1 MPAITQTTIR
11 CSSCGQPFAAEVRTY
26 IDPAQDP
33 QGKIALLNGQLN
45 MARCAQCGVPNTISA
60 PLLYHDAT
68 KELLVAYVPMELNL
82 QKDQQ
87 EKIIGDLMRALPKD
101 NFKGYM
107 FSPRR
112 ALTMQGLIEQVLQ
125 ADGVTPEMMEK
136 QRERVKLVQQLVD
149 APDDQISAL
158 VTEHD
163 ALIDRQFFQ
172 TMTMMAQRMLEVG
185 QPQLAQRV
193 AQVQNYVAQLSTVGQ
208 ALIQQQMRQE
218 QIVQEVAQTIQALG
232 EGASR
237 ADFMGLAVQYAGDD
251 DRLQALVGM
260 ARPAFDYTFFQ
271 ELAVF
276 TGQAPAQERERL
288 EVLRDTLLALTE
300 NIDAQARMEVNNA
313 ARLLQALL
321 EAPDMDEMLQ
331 ANAHLINDT
340 FMAVL
345 TVNIQEADRAQNGEA
360 STRLRQ
366 IYERVVIMMQDNMP
380 PELIFVNELLSAQN
394 ENQARAMIAARAQEF
409 GESLLDMMDAVSE
422 ALSSQGNQPLY
433 DRLLMLREEV
443 ANTIG

>member
-1 MPAITQTTIR
+1 MSAVTQTTLR
-11 CSSCGQPFAAEVRTY
+11 CSSCGQPFPAQVRTY
-26 IDPAQDP
+26 IDPASDP

-45 MARCAQCGVPNTISA
+45 AARCPHCRVINMVAA
-60 PLLYHDAT
+60 PLLYHDPA

-125 ADGVTPEMMEK
+125 ADGVTPEMMEM
-136 QRERVKLVQQLVD
+136 QRERVRLVQQLVD
-149 APDDQISAL
+149 APDDQIPAL
-158 VTEHD
+158 VNEHD

-172 TMTMMAQRMLEVG
+172 TMSMMAQRMLEVG

-193 AQVQNYVAQLSTVGQ
+193 AQVQNYIARLSTVGQ
-208 ALIQQQMRQE
+208 SLIQRQAEQE
-218 QIVQEVAQTIQALG
+218 QIVQEVAEAIQSLG

-237 ADFMGLAVQYAGDD
+237 ADFMNLAVQYAGDD

-271 ELAVF
+271 ELSVF
-276 TGQAPAQERERL
+276 TGQAPAQERDRL
-288 EVLRDTLLALTE
+288 ETLRDTLLALTE
-300 NIDAQARMEVNNA
+300 SIDAQARMEVNNA

-321 EAPDMDEMLQ
+321 EAPDMDELLQ
-331 ANAHLINDT
+331 ANAHLIDDT

-360 STRLRQ
+360 SARLRQ
-366 IYERVVIMMQDNMP
+366 IYERVMTMIQDTMP
-380 PELIFVNELLSAQN
+380 PELVFVNELLSAQS
-394 ENQARAMIAARAQEF
+394 ENQAREMITARAHEF
-409 GESLLDMMDAVSE
+409 GDSLLQMMDAVSE
-422 ALSSQGNQPLY
+422 ALATQGNQPLY
-433 DRLLMLREEV
+433 DRLLLLREEV
-443 ANTIG
+443 ANTID